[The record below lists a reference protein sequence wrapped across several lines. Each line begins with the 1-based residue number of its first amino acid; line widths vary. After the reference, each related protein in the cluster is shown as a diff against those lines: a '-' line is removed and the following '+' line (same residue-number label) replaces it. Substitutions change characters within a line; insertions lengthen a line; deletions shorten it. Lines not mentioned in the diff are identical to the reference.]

1 MEPLLTFNNVEL
13 YYDHVYALKG
23 VSLEVNEGE
32 TVALIGANG
41 AGKSSILRAITRL
54 RRIRNGEIRF
64 RGQRIDQLGPDEVV
78 RLGIAMA
85 PEGRRV
91 FAYMSVRDNLLMGAF
106 SRSDKVGIRQ
116 SLDMV
121 LGRFP
126 RLKERYSQ
134 AAGTMSG
141 GEQQMLAIGRALM
154 AKPRLLLLDE
164 PSLGIAPKLVQDI
177 ARSIIAINQDEKVS
191 VLLVEQ
197 NSRMAL
203 RISQRA
209 YALSTGKVALSG
221 NSADLLGDE
230 RVRHLYLG
238 GEL

>member
-91 FAYMSVRDNLLMGAF
+91 FAYMSVSATISSWVRFREATRSASA
-106 SRSDKVGIRQ
+106 SRSTWSSAVFRASRSAIRRQ
-116 SLDMV
+116 
-121 LGRFP
+121 P
-126 RLKERYSQ
+126 
-134 AAGTMSG
+134 
-141 GEQQMLAIGRALM
+141 
-154 AKPRLLLLDE
+154 
-164 PSLGIAPKLVQDI
+164 
-177 ARSIIAINQDEKVS
+177 
-191 VLLVEQ
+191 
-197 NSRMAL
+197 
-203 RISQRA
+203 
-209 YALSTGKVALSG
+209 
-221 NSADLLGDE
+221 
-230 RVRHLYLG
+230 VR
-238 GEL
+238 